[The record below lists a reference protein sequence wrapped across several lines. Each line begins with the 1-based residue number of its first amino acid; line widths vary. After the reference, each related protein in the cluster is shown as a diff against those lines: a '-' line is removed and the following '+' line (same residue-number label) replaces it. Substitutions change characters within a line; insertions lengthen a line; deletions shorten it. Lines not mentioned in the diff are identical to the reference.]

1 MKQEPVPVFHARTRI
16 ARKRLQDFYE
26 QAKPELAN
34 IRHNAGAHR
43 EHDFL
48 KQRDVL
54 ARISW
59 SDTIQRLHDFE
70 EVTLELG
77 KSMDALMKAGLRQLD
92 KLFK

>member
-1 MKQEPVPVFHARTRI
+1 MSMI
-16 ARKRLQDFYE
+16 
-26 QAKPELAN
+26 
-34 IRHNAGAHR
+34 
-43 EHDFL
+43 FL